1 VRSTAATTAAARW
14 FESTANRAFFRNL
27 AAKISPNFLLALC
40 CRPGVKPDWKNFFR
54 VGIRILLLLRR
65 KYDKYGNCESERGP
79 TKNRRHLKNPEKLIE
94 KTKQL

>member
-14 FESTANRAFFRNL
+14 FRKYGEQGVFRNL
-27 AAKISPNFLLALC
+27 AAKISPNFLLALR
-40 CRPGVKPDWKNFFR
+40 CRPGVQPDWKNFFR
-54 VGIRILLLLRR
+54 VGIRISLLLRR
-65 KYDKYGNCESERGP
+65 KYDKYGNCESETGP